1 MEERHEAAMAIG
13 RDRDDCIRELE
24 ELLLEDQLQLVHRL
38 TANMV
43 LAMDV
48 LCWFHREAHRLAAV
62 QVYSELSD

>member
-1 MEERHEAAMAIG
+1 MAIG